1 MIIKFYILIYSI
13 IIMDAHDRK
22 SSFIRLLNIIKPI
35 LKDPKMVSKWNNII
49 KVFGQTSA
57 KQLDEHFNC
66 NNLYKLDFMLE
77 PLFRDYHLAK
87 IPILSKY
94 IRDKEVL
101 RMVNEIDNTL
111 TDQMSSILPK
121 ILIVDRLV
129 NIPQKRIVEHIKELN
144 EYIYDKRYHSC
155 ILLELIN
162 FYE

>member
-1 MIIKFYILIYSI
+1 MNS
-13 IIMDAHDRK
+13 DTRK
-22 SSFIRLLNIIKPI
+22 SSFINLLTIIKPI
-35 LKDPKMVSKWNNII
+35 LKDPKMLSKWNNII
-49 KVFGQTSA
+49 EVFSQTPA
-57 KQLDEHFNC
+57 KQLDEHFNH

-77 PLFRDYHLAK
+77 PLFTDYHLAN
-87 IPILSKY
+87 IPILSKH
-94 IRDKEVL
+94 ITSKDML
-101 RMVNEIDNTL
+101 RMINDIDSTL

-129 NIPQKRIVEHIKELN
+129 NIPKRKIREHIKELH

>member
-1 MIIKFYILIYSI
+1 
-13 IIMDAHDRK
+13 
-22 SSFIRLLNIIKPI
+22 
-35 LKDPKMVSKWNNII
+35 
-49 KVFGQTSA
+49 VFEKTSA
-57 KQLDEHFNC
+57 TQLDEHFNC

-77 PLFRDYHLAK
+77 PLFKDYHLSN

-94 IRDKEVL
+94 IRDKDIL
-101 RMVNEIDNTL
+101 RMVNVIDNTL

-129 NIPQKRIVEHIKELN
+129 NIPKNKISDHIKELH

-155 ILLELIN
+155 ILKEIIN

>member
-1 MIIKFYILIYSI
+1 MNS
-13 IIMDAHDRK
+13 DDRK
-22 SSFIRLLNIIKPI
+22 SSFIRLLKIIKPI
-35 LKDPKMVSKWNNII
+35 LKDPKMLSKWNNII
-49 KVFGQTSA
+49 KVFMKTSA

-77 PLFRDYHLAK
+77 PLFKDYHLAK

-94 IRDKEVL
+94 IRNKEL
-101 RMVNEIDNTL
+101 LQMINDIDSTL

-129 NIPQKRIVEHIKELN
+129 NIPEKRIPEHIEELN

-155 ILLELIN
+155 ILKELIN

>member
-1 MIIKFYILIYSI
+1 
-13 IIMDAHDRK
+13 MDNHDRK
-22 SSFIRLLNIIKPI
+22 SRFIRLLNITKPI
-35 LKDPKMVSKWNNII
+35 FKEPKMLHKWNNII
-49 KVFGQTSA
+49 NVFRDTSS

-77 PLFRDYHLAK
+77 PLFKDYHLSK

-94 IRDKEVL
+94 IRNKELL
-101 RMVNEIDNTL
+101 RMINDIDSTL

-129 NIPQKRIVEHIKELN
+129 NIPEKRIPEHIKELN

-155 ILLELIN
+155 ILKELIN

>member
-1 MIIKFYILIYSI
+1 
-13 IIMDAHDRK
+13 MDKHDRK
-22 SSFIRLLNIIKPI
+22 SSFIRLLTIIKPI
-35 LKDPKMVSKWNNII
+35 LKDHKMLSKWNNII
-49 KVFGQTSA
+49 KIFEKTSA
-57 KQLDEHFNC
+57 TQLDEHFNC

-77 PLFRDYHLAK
+77 PLFKDYHLSK

-94 IRDKEVL
+94 IRDKELL
-101 RMVNEIDNTL
+101 RMVNDIDSTL

-129 NIPQKRIVEHIKELN
+129 NIPQNRIPEHIKELN
-144 EYIYDKRYHSC
+144 EYIYNKRYHSC